1 MSYSV
6 IDGQQFLNMMLHAS
20 NMLEERKAYVDSL
33 NVFPVPDGDTGTNM
47 SMTLRAA
54 VDAVKGST
62 ENSIGRISRDL
73 AKGALMGARGN
84 SGVILSQIFRGIAKG
99 FDQKD
104 VVNPHELA
112 LALNEGSSAA
122 YRAVMRPTEGTILTV
137 IREVGDAAVN
147 FHSEDILE
155 LLEEVNRVGKITLDN
170 TPELLPQ
177 LKEAKVVDSGGMG
190 LLIILNSMQEALE
203 NNMKVTLRTTLAPS
217 GAVTDRGAAIA
228 SSDITFGYC
237 TEFIVAGAV
246 NDPNFQNF
254 LELRGD
260 SIVFVTMDDITKIHI
275 HTENPGEVMQEAQKH
290 GELLKIKIENMREQ
304 NRTLHKHEESD
315 FVKENLGDE
324 IGPIAGSKEP
334 EASKEVKP
342 YAFIAVSAGEGLRTI
357 FTDLGCDVV
366 IEGGQTMNPSTQDI
380 LNAIDKVSAREIF
393 IFPNNKNIILS
404 ANQTLELTE
413 KSVHVI
419 PTKTIPQGISCLAAF
434 NPESPVEK
442 NLKLM
447 DEAIASVKSAQIT
460 FAVRDTEIEG
470 QKIKAGDYLGLLENK
485 IKLVEREIYPMAHE
499 LIDMMVSEDSSII
512 SIYHGKDTKEE
523 DVAEFTAELEEKY
536 PDFDVINFAGMQP
549 LYYLIMSVE

>member
-1 MSYSV
+1 MGNSV

-20 NMLEERKAYVDSL
+20 NRLEEQKAYVDSL

-54 VDAVKGST
+54 VDAVKGSVET
-62 ENSIGRISRDL
+62 SIGKISRDL

-84 SGVILSQIFRGIAKG
+84 SGVILSQIFRGIARG

-104 VVNPHELA
+104 AVNPHELA

-137 IREVGDAAVN
+137 IREVGDAAVKY
-147 FHSEDILE
+147 HADDILE
-155 LLEEVNRVGKITLDN
+155 LLGEVNRVGKVTLDN

-203 NNMKVTLRTTLAPS
+203 SNLKVTLRTTLAPS
-217 GAVTDRGAAIA
+217 GAVTDRGAAFA
-228 SSDITFGYC
+228 PSEMTFGYC
-237 TEFIVAGAV
+237 TEFIVAGAIG
-246 NDPNFQNF
+246 DPTFQNY
-254 LELRGD
+254 LEARGD

-275 HTENPGEVMQEAQKH
+275 HTENPGEVMQEAQKY

-304 NRTLHKHEESD
+304 NRTLHHHEESE
-315 FVKENLGDE
+315 FVKENLGID
-324 IGPIAGSKEP
+324 EP
-334 EASKEVKP
+334 EAETKATSGQAKP

-357 FTDLGCDVV
+357 FKDLGCDVV
-366 IEGGQTMNPSTQDI
+366 IEGGQTMNPSTEDI
-380 LNAIDKVSAREIF
+380 LNAVNSVTADEIF

-413 KSVHVI
+413 KNVHVI

-434 NPESPVEK
+434 NPETTVEK
-442 NLKLM
+442 NLALM
-447 DEAIASVKSAQIT
+447 DEAIAGVKSAQIT
-460 FAVRDTEIEG
+460 FAVRDTEIDG
-470 QKIKAGDYLGLLENK
+470 QKIQAGDYLGLLENK

-499 LIDMMVSEDSSII
+499 LIEMMVTDESSII
-512 SIYHGKDTKEE
+512 SIYQGKDTTEA
-523 DVAEFTAELEEKY
+523 DVLEFVAELEEKY
-536 PDFDVINFAGMQP
+536 PDFDIINYAGMQP